1 MNGVLRAAL
10 CGLAFVTSVSVA
22 GKAGAAERLATIW
35 FRSSEACPDGAS
47 FLQKIAQRSTS
58 ARLAA
63 VGDHIDFV
71 VTLGSVEGGA
81 SGRLERQTERGT
93 VAIRDIRAPNCEAVA
108 EALALTLSL
117 TIDPQ
122 AAAPQ
127 SEPPAQPRRLASESV
142 APAVESVPRP
152 EPTAMAATT
161 LSESERRSPSLPVAR
176 GEPVSSSAAIVRA
189 GLGGSFA
196 YLNAGHER
204 LGAGAFVDLQAS
216 ERVLAF
222 RPALRLSAQAS
233 MATDA
238 DTDLRILAG
247 RFDLCPAT
255 IAFGGVEA
263 RPCAAAELGQITA
276 QREVRGGARDSALW
290 SALLGEVRLLWP
302 ASRRWAFEL
311 ELGVSIPLTRYD
323 FTLKGGDDVGRTGEV
338 AVIAGIGGSF
348 RLQ

>member
-1 MNGVLRAAL
+1 
-10 CGLAFVTSVSVA
+10 
-22 GKAGAAERLATIW
+22 
-35 FRSSEACPDGAS
+35 
-47 FLQKIAQRSTS
+47 
-58 ARLAA
+58 LAA
-63 VGDHIDFV
+63 VGDRIDFV

-127 SEPPAQPRRLASESV
+127 SEPPAPPSADSQRAP
-142 APAVESVPRP
+142 PAVGSVVRP
-152 EPTAMAATT
+152 QLTAVAAS
-161 LSESERRSPSLPVAR
+161 LESERPPPSFAVA
-176 GEPVSSSAAIVRA
+176 GSGPAPSSAAIIRA

-204 LGAGAFVDLQAS
+204 FGAGAFVDLQAS
-216 ERVLAF
+216 ERLLVL
-222 RPALRLSAQAS
+222 RPALRVSAQAS
-233 MATDA
+233 VAADA

-247 RFDLCPAT
+247 RLDLCPAT
-255 IAFGGVEA
+255 IAFGSVEA
-263 RPCAAAELGQITA
+263 RPCAAAELGQVTA
-276 QREVRGGARDSALW
+276 HREVRGGARDSALW
-290 SALLGEVRLLWP
+290 SALLAEVRLLWP

-311 ELGVSIPLTRYD
+311 DFGVSIPLTRYD
-323 FTLKGGDDVGRTGEV
+323 FTLEGGDNLGRTGELA
-338 AVIAGIGGSF
+338 AVAGIGGSF